1 MDEIVIWTDVYV
13 PPPEAFAFLVEFTN
27 YAGYSEYLTEVRQH
41 GDGGEGTE
49 YELVAKWWRIN
60 YRAQTEV
67 TGITPPERI
76 AWRATDPLE
85 AHGTWELEP
94 IAAGT
99 RVTLRMAFDADTA
112 DEGAVGIPA
121 FVPVSWVVERVK
133 PLVRREAEDVVER
146 IVADLEGEPRDVEL
160 RIEVDRDA

>member
-13 PPPEAFAFLVEFTN
+13 PPEETFAFLVEFTN
-27 YAGYSEYLTEVRQH
+27 YAEYSEYLTEVRQH

-49 YELVAKWWRIN
+49 YELAAEWWRIS
-60 YRAQTEV
+60 YRARTRV
-67 TGITPPERI
+67 TGISRPERI
-76 AWRATDPLE
+76 AWQAIDPIE
-85 AHGTWELEP
+85 AHGAWELEP
-94 IAAGT
+94 IAEGT
-99 RVTLRMAFDADTA
+99 RVRLRIAFDAETA

-146 IVADLEGEPRDVEL
+146 IVADLEGEPRDVDL
-160 RIEVDRDA
+160 TIDVDRGD